1 MTKKNVFA
9 TLALGI
15 RQNSGNQI
23 LMSNSK
29 LCRFS
34 FLYLGR
40 RFIGRLLGFRRHE
53 IEATQSLK
61 MLINDREGFDLI
73 SMLLNFFS
81 LCRLL

>member
-1 MTKKNVFA
+1 LTGDKRSSLFRRAVSNEEKKVFA

-34 FLYLGR
+34 FLYLSR
-40 RFIGRLLGFRRHE
+40 RFIGRLLGFRLHE
-53 IEATQSLK
+53 IEETQSLK
-61 MLINDREGFDLI
+61 ILIKR
-73 SMLLNFFS
+73 
-81 LCRLL
+81 